1 MDVTNLAEHVFPL
14 PVVGEEG
21 RALPGSVQGYE
32 SNGAYPM
39 PSGQARKAGTRKR
52 RCIPKDTPKARW

>member
-1 MDVTNLAEHVFPL
+1 MDVTNFAENIFPL
-14 PVVGEEG
+14 SVVGEEG

-32 SNGAYPM
+32 SNGAYPK

-52 RCIPKDTPKARW
+52 RCIPKGMPKARW